1 MSEPLARYV
10 RPNLPEARVARQWQD
25 IESRSLPA
33 PRMRY
38 RVAGLAFAVCAV
50 ALVAIVLRGRDKAV
64 DGGME
69 GSLIESGTV
78 TLVDGSRVAVSDGG
92 RVHVETLRA
101 DAVVLALDVGAV
113 ELAVPHTGRKLVV
126 RTPRYDVI
134 DVGTR
139 FRVVLD
145 ADGGERVDVSE
156 GRVEIRS
163 RVGDPAVRRLAAGD
177 SWSSMPSSAPAA
189 AALPTATVE
198 KPSSEPLSMPASEP
212 APSAAIRDTNMGPK
226 ELLEVAQRA
235 RLSGQPR
242 AASAAFDT
250 LRRRFRSDPR
260 AALAA
265 FELGRL
271 RLDSLGDAPGAVEAF
286 DDAIALAPRGPLR
299 EDAEARRV
307 EALGAERSPQCSSA
321 RDSFLARYPAS
332 AHAAVV
338 TRQCRE

>member
-1 MSEPLARYV
+1 MIEPLARYV
-10 RPNLPEARVARQWQD
+10 RPSLTEARVARQWRE
-25 IESRSLPA
+25 IEPRSVPPSR
-33 PRMRY
+33 RVRY
-38 RVAGLAFAVCAV
+38 RVAGFAFAVCAV
-50 ALVAIVLRGRDKAV
+50 ALIAILIRGRSKVV
-64 DGGME
+64 DGGIE
-69 GSLIESGTV
+69 GSVIESGTV
-78 TLVDGSRVAVSDGG
+78 TLADGSRVAVSEGG
-92 RVHVETLRA
+92 RVHVETLRP
-101 DAVVLALDVGAV
+101 DAVVLALDVGGV

-126 RTPRYDVI
+126 RTPRYDVV
-134 DVGTR
+134 DTGTR

-156 GRVEIRS
+156 GQVEIRG
-163 RVGDPAVRRLAAGD
+163 RVGAPTVWRIAAGD
-177 SWSSMPSSAPAA
+177 SWSSMASSAPH
-189 AALPTATVE
+189 VV
-198 KPSSEPLSMPASEP
+198 PAR
-212 APSAAIRDTNMGPK
+212 SAAEPSPTEPSTTSSAETLPLAAMRDANVGPK
-226 ELLEVAQRA
+226 ELLEIAQRA

-307 EALGAERSPQCSSA
+307 EALGAERSPQCPSA
-321 RDSFLARYPAS
+321 RDRFLVRYPAS

-338 TRQCRE
+338 TGQCRE